1 MFENPVSCLLV
12 GFVAGV
18 AVCYAIGIIRF
29 DMGVSRQKKTFS
41 VCQDD
46 VFSREELQNLE
57 FMRYLIEAG
66 RVSDHIQ

>member
-18 AVCYAIGIIRF
+18 AVCYTIGIIRF
-29 DMGVSRQKKTFS
+29 DMGVGRQKKTFT
-41 VCQDD
+41 VCRDD

-66 RVSDHIQ
+66 RVTEER